1 MVALEKTQAVPLSE
15 REDGSIHLTRSR
27 VTLDTLVA
35 CYQQGDSAEEIA
47 EAYPSL
53 TLGQIYG
60 VIAYYLERQDSVHDY
75 LRRRETS
82 AKEIRAGIESEFP
95 TTGLRARLLARRKS
109 KIGPGTAHVEPAGG

>member
-15 REDGSIHLTRSR
+15 REDGTIHLIGSR

-60 VIAYYLERQDSVHDY
+60 VIAYYLEHQDSVHYY

-82 AKEIRAGIESEFP
+82 AQEVHARIESEFP
-95 TTGLRARLLARRKS
+95 TTGLRARLLARRQS
-109 KIGPGTAHVEPAGG
+109 KIGSGNGPC